1 MRALRPALWL
11 CALLMTGSAVQA
23 DTKTQ
28 VSIIG
33 LLASEPQWLPA
44 AEKIAAKL
52 DHENGLRIVPMSGVG
67 GVAALQDLANLPLV
81 DVALVASDSLAYAA
95 AQDLLHGQKDKYN
108 YVARLAALDVVLVS
122 RRSIGNVAGL
132 AGKRIATGPAQSAA
146 FATGELL
153 FNAMNIS
160 FARVA
165 KQDDAAIE
173 ALNSGEADAAL
184 FLGTELSTAAL
195 SDGRFHVLNLQIP
208 PSLAGIYQ
216 PAILTSRELPGLVTG
231 KQSVETLS
239 ASLTLAIFDRPRDGP
254 HRNAL
259 QNFETMMF
267 KLFAGDGSGNL
278 AAAVPGWKRYAEA
291 QKIIEQAQAAN
302 IQNLTITPT
311 GGKP

>member
-132 AGKRIATGPAQSAA
+132 AGKCCVCNG
-146 FATGELL
+146 
-153 FNAMNIS
+153 
-160 FARVA
+160 
-165 KQDDAAIE
+165 
-173 ALNSGEADAAL
+173 
-184 FLGTELSTAAL
+184 
-195 SDGRFHVLNLQIP
+195 
-208 PSLAGIYQ
+208 
-216 PAILTSRELPGLVTG
+216 
-231 KQSVETLS
+231 
-239 ASLTLAIFDRPRDGP
+239 
-254 HRNAL
+254 
-259 QNFETMMF
+259 
-267 KLFAGDGSGNL
+267 
-278 AAAVPGWKRYAEA
+278 
-291 QKIIEQAQAAN
+291 
-302 IQNLTITPT
+302 
-311 GGKP
+311 